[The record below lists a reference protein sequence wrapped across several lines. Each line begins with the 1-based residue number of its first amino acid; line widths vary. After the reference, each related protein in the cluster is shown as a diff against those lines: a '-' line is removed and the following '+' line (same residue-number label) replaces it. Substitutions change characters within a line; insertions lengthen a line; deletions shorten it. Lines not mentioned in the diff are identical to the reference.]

1 MGKIMSIDYGL
12 RRIGIAET
20 DELQLIA
27 TGLTTVD
34 NNLIWKFL
42 EEHLKKNTVDCI
54 VVGKPVGLDGLATD
68 ATLSTSNFVVKL
80 KKKYPE
86 IQVDE
91 LNEIFTSKLAKQ
103 AMLQGGMKK
112 KDRRKK
118 GMVDQIAATI
128 ILQDYMHRRDG

>member
-1 MGKIMSIDYGL
+1 MGKIMAIDYGL

-42 EEHLKKNTVDCI
+42 ETHLSKNVVDCI

-68 ATLSTSNFVVKL
+68 STLQFKL
-80 KKKYPE
+80 MSSMKCSPASS
-86 IQVDE
+86 
-91 LNEIFTSKLAKQ
+91 LSKL
-103 AMLQGGMKK
+103 
-112 KDRRKK
+112 
-118 GMVDQIAATI
+118 
-128 ILQDYMHRRDG
+128 

>member
-1 MGKIMSIDYGL
+1 MSIDYGL

-42 EEHLKKNTVDCI
+42 EEHLGKNTVDCI

-68 ATLSTSNFVVKL
+68 STQATANFVAKL
-80 KKKYPE
+80 KKKYPD
-86 IQVDE
+86 IQVE
-91 LNEIFTSKLAKQ
+91 EMNEIFTSKLAKQ
-103 AMLQGGMKK
+103 AMLHGGMKK
-112 KDRRKK
+112 KDRRNKA
-118 GMVDQIAATI
+118 MVDQISATI
-128 ILQDYMHRRDG
+128 ILQDYMHRRDGGFA